1 MDTYAW
7 TAMGMRPS
15 KDAPTL
21 FVKEHEI
28 PTPMSPTLEDK
39 LAAMVWYLE
48 ETRSKRRSS
57 DHTAFRSYLDDPE
70 VAAWLTSMNK
80 QGRTRNTRFTEKR

>member
-21 FVKEHEI
+21 FVKSHEI
-28 PTPMSPTLEDK
+28 PPPMPVTLEDK
-39 LAAMVWYLE
+39 LAMMLWYLE
-48 ETRSKRRSS
+48 ETRARRRKA
-57 DHTAFRSYLDDPE
+57 DPKAFESYLNDPE

-80 QGRTRNTRFTEKR
+80 QGRINNTRFRSE